1 MRSFLLLLFLTSAL
15 SAQQPADPAITRL
28 RDSLKN
34 TMLQL
39 RTAQTDL
46 ATAQSEKAALEVEKK
61 TLAEQN
67 ATLTKQSIADKDTT
81 DKTIGEL
88 QTKVVAHETEIA
100 AQKDAIEKWKVAL
113 QNMTATAQTKEAERA
128 KLAARV
134 IVLDRTVADQKR
146 KNAEMYRTAM
156 EILTRYEKFGLG
168 DALTAREPF
177 VGLTRTK
184 FENLIQ
190 DYTDQVADQKIKP

>member
-1 MRSFLLLLFLTSAL
+1 MRSFLFLLLLTSAL
-15 SAQQPADPAITRL
+15 SAQQPVDPAITRL

-46 ATAQSEKAALEVEKK
+46 ATAQSEKGALEVEKK
-61 TLAEQN
+61 TLTEQN
-67 ATLTKQSIADKDTT
+67 AALAKQTIADKDTT
-81 DKTIGEL
+81 DKTIAEL
-88 QTKVVAHETEIA
+88 QAKVVAHEVEIA
-100 AQKDAIEKWKVAL
+100 AQKAAIEKWKVAL
-113 QNMTATAQTKEAERA
+113 QNMTNTAQTKESERA
-128 KLAARV
+128 KLAAQV
-134 IVLDRTVADQKR
+134 IVLDRQIADQKR

-177 VGLTRTK
+177 VGLTRVK

-190 DYTDQVADQKIKP
+190 DYSDQVADQKIKN